1 MAGKQVHTTYNKSAG
16 NWRNVTPGATKPSKV
31 FETKGQ
37 AQAAGRQQ
45 AINQKA
51 EHLIHNQDG
60 KIAQRNS
67 YGKDNFPPRG

>member
-1 MAGKQVHTTYNKSAG
+1 MAGKQVHTTYKKASDT
-16 NWRNVTPGATKPSKV
+16 WRNVTPGASKPAKV
-31 FETKGQ
+31 YETKLQ

-51 EHLIHNQDG
+51 EHFVHNQDG

-67 YGKDNFPPRG
+67 YGKDNFPPKG